1 MVKVVDFAAEEQAR
15 LEKRKARKGGKRKW
29 TDRGSRSHD
38 NSRSQIGGK
47 KRSRRQEGTSFHDA
61 WKSVMDL
68 GESARDKKQAKKAK
82 NEALRR
88 IGIRVPNEKM
98 PYNILKSMK
107 KTHARRQK
115 KRDEEDLASGLV
127 TAKSS
132 KKKKKKKQFGDPGLR
147 ELTAGKFKRGV
158 LYLS

>member
-1 MVKVVDFAAEEQAR
+1 
-15 LEKRKARKGGKRKW
+15 
-29 TDRGSRSHD
+29 
-38 NSRSQIGGK
+38 
-47 KRSRRQEGTSFHDA
+47 
-61 WKSVMDL
+61 MDL

-132 KKKKKKKQFGDPGLR
+132 KKKKRRSSSGILGSVSLPRASSSAASSTCRKYNVIV
-147 ELTAGKFKRGV
+147 A
-158 LYLS
+158 